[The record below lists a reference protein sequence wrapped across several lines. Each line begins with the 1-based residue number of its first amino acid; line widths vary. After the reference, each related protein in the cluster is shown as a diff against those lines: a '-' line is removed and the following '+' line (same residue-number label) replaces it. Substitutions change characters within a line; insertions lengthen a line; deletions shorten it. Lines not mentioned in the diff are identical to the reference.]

1 MAVYLEYVTEI
12 YENGHNAVF
21 TSCGHA
27 WTKQHSET
35 EGLLYKCLKIKTE
48 INMKDNWTKCF
59 YE

>member
-35 EGLLYKCLKIKTE
+35 EGLKISLFSPKILSFHNE
-48 INMKDNWTKCF
+48 I
-59 YE
+59 